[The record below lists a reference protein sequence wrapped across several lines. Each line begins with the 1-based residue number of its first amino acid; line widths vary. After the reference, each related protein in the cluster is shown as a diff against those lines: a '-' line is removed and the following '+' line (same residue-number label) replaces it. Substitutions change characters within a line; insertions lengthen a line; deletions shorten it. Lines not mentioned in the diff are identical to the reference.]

1 MQSRRI
7 ALKIQYLGSGFRGW
21 QRQAGH
27 RTVQGVLEEAI
38 ALRAG
43 HPVALYGAGRTDTG
57 VHASGQV
64 AHFDTTSGIPPTE
77 WARVLNDC
85 LPEDVVVLASAQ
97 VPDFWHARFSARWRR
112 YRYLILNRELP
123 DVFWRLFS
131 WQVRWP
137 LQVEPMAEALN
148 SLLGEHSLEA
158 FRRRGSDRPHSRV
171 QVQEVLCQR
180 LGDLISIEVQASGF
194 LYRMMRL
201 LVGSL
206 EVVGR
211 GEISPQQFVHLW
223 QHNDWSRMRTR
234 YSAPPQGL
242 CLVDVGYAG
251 DPFGRH
257 FAHSPPFWAL
267 PLQGLPKTPD
277 WSAALCVSSLA

>member
-7 ALKIQYLGSGFRGW
+7 ALRIQYLGSRFCGW
-21 QRQAGH
+21 QRQAAR

-57 VHASGQV
+57 VHAAGQV

-137 LQVEPMAEALN
+137 LRVEPMADALH

-171 QVQEVLCQR
+171 HVQEVLCQR
-180 LGDLISIEVQASGF
+180 LGDLVSIEVQASGF

-211 GEISPQQFVHLW
+211 GELSPQQFVHLW
-223 QHNDWSRMRTR
+223 QHNDWSQMRTR

-242 CLVDVGYAG
+242 CLLDVGYAA
-251 DPFGRH
+251 DPFGRRFPH
-257 FAHSPPFWAL
+257 PLPFWAL
-267 PLQGLPKTPD
+267 PMQEFCGAPYLP
-277 WSAALCVSSLA
+277 SAVGVPSLA

>member
-1 MQSRRI
+1 MPYRRI
-7 ALKIQYLGSGFRGW
+7 ALRIQLLGSRFYGR
-21 QRQAGH
+21 QRQAAR
-27 RTVQGVLEEAI
+27 RTAQGGLEEAI
-38 ALRAG
+38 ASRAG
-43 HPVALYGAGRTDTG
+43 HPVTLYGAGRTDTG
-57 VHASGQV
+57 VHAAGQV
-64 AHFDTTSGIPPTE
+64 AHFDTTSGIPAAE
-77 WARVLNDC
+77 WSRVLNDC

-97 VPDFWHARFSARWRR
+97 VPGSWHARFSARWRR
-112 YRYLILNRELP
+112 YRYLILNRERP

-180 LGDLISIEVQASGF
+180 LGDLLSIEVQASGF

-211 GEISPQQFVHLW
+211 GQLSPAQFVHLW
-223 QHNDWSRMRTR
+223 QHNDWSQMRTR

-242 CLVDVGYAG
+242 CLTDVGYAA
-251 DPFGRH
+251 DPFGQQ
-257 FAHSPPFWAL
+257 FAHSLPFWAL
-267 PLQGLPKTPD
+267 PTEPPSALRSP
-277 WSAALCVSSLA
+277 AALAHSCG

>member
-7 ALKIQYLGSGFRGW
+7 ALKIQYLGRDFRGW

-38 ALRAG
+38 ASRAG
-43 HPVALYGAGRTDTG
+43 HTVTLYGAGRTDTG
-57 VHASGQV
+57 VHAAGQV
-64 AHFDTTSGIPPTE
+64 AHFDTTCGIPPTE

-85 LPEDVVVLASAQ
+85 LPEDIVVLASAP
-97 VPDFWHARFSARWRR
+97 VPEDWHARFSARWRR
-112 YRYLILNRELP
+112 YRYLILNRERP
-123 DVFWRLFS
+123 DVFWRPFS

-137 LQVEPMAEALN
+137 LQVEPMAEALR
-148 SLLGEHSLEA
+148 SLLGEHNLEA
-158 FRRRGSDRPHSRV
+158 FRRRGSDRPHSWVRV
-171 QVQEVLCQR
+171 EEVLCQR
-180 LGDLISIEVQASGF
+180 VGDLISIEVQASGF

-211 GEISPQQFVHLW
+211 GELSPQQFVHLW
-223 QHNDWSRMRTR
+223 QHNDWSQMRTR

-242 CLVDVGYAG
+242 CLLDVGYAR
-251 DPFGRH
+251 DPFGQR
-257 FAHSPPFWAL
+257 FPQSLPFW
-267 PLQGLPKTPD
+267 G
-277 WSAALCVSSLA
+277 SLSWPAGVLSLVPSLS